1 MPTPRGRRPPPTEG
15 GGSGLYHKRVRRTVT
30 WRWLASGDE
39 AEGRVGGGG
48 GEGGSEYGVIA
59 NDLGSQHRRPWP
71 EGSRFRSVAL
81 LDSDMPETL
90 SVQVRD
96 RDAVP
101 FLDSLASCDI
111 ARLGQEHRLRS
122 GQVFP

>member
-1 MPTPRGRRPPPTEG
+1 MRLRGE
-15 GGSGLYHKRVRRTVT
+15 L
-30 WRWLASGDE
+30 E
-39 AEGRVGGGG
+39 VGGGG
-48 GEGGSEYGVIA
+48 GGRSMGSLQMTWDPE
-59 NDLGSQHRRPWP
+59 HRRPWP

-111 ARLGQEHRLRS
+111 ACLGQEHRLRS